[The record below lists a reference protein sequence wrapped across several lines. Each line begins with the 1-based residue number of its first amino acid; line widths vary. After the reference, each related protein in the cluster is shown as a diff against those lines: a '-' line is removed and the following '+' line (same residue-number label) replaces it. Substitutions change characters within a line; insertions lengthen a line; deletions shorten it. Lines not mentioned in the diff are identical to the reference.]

1 LKDAIEM
8 QKIIT
13 ASALIWLATS
23 TSLVA
28 FAAEQEA
35 SAKLSADEIAKSLA
49 DPNTPL
55 ATLNFKLQYR
65 TYEGDLPGADDQ
77 SSTTLLFQ
85 PSFPFPLDNG
95 KIILFRPAIPVQ
107 FAQPVFTG
115 APGNFDDE
123 SGIGDISFD
132 LAYASTNKDTGLMLA
147 GGLIST
153 LPTATDDDLGKDRF
167 TLGPEVLIGKITSKY
182 VLGAFPNHQWDIG
195 GSGDAD
201 INLTSMQLFG
211 IVLPGGG
218 WNYGSSPIMS
228 YDHETDDWSI
238 PLNFTFGKTVISGA
252 GRPWK
257 LSAEINYFVEAPDEF
272 GPEWF
277 IGFSVSPVVENIAA
291 SWFD

>member
-1 LKDAIEM
+1 M

-13 ASALIWLATS
+13 AFALIWLATS

-28 FAAEQEA
+28 FAADQEA
-35 SAKLSADEIAKSLA
+35 SAKPTADEIAKSLA

-65 TYEGDLPGADDQ
+65 TYECDLPGADDQ
-77 SSTTLLFQ
+77 TSTTLLFQ
-85 PSFPFPLDNG
+85 PTFPFPLDNG

-107 FAQPVFTG
+107 FSQPVFTG

-147 GGLIST
+147 GGVIST

-167 TLGPEVLIGKITSKY
+167 TLGPEVLIGKITAKY

-201 INLTSMQLFG
+201 INLTSMQVFG

-238 PLNFTFGKTVISGA
+238 PLNFTIGKTIISSA

-257 LSAEINYFVEAPDEF
+257 LSAEFNYFVEAPDEF

-277 IGFSVSPVVENIAA
+277 IGFNISPVVENIAA
-291 SWFD
+291 GWFD